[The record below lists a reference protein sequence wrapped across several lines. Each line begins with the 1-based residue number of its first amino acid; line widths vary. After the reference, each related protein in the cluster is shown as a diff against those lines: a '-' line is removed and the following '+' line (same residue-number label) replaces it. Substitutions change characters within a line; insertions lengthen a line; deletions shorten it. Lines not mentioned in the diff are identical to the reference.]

1 MSASATEPVIDFV
14 LTADGRRLEV
24 MTSGP
29 ADGFPLVFHN
39 GTPSAVVPFP
49 PLDRAVAAAGLRMVT
64 YSRPGYGA
72 STPRPDAER
81 PGAVAD
87 DVPDTV
93 AILDALGVDEFV
105 TLGWS
110 GGGPRALACAALLP
124 ERCRGAVSLAGVAP
138 YGVDGLDWFAD
149 MGPENVRDFTAALE
163 GEDALRPLIEAEV
176 AELAQVTAEDIVA
189 AFGELVSEVDA
200 AALTGEFAEFLAAD
214 FRRSREQGAVGLLDD
229 TLVLAQPWGFDVG
242 SITVPVAVWQGRHDR
257 MVPFGH
263 GRWLADAIPGARRHL
278 YDDEGH
284 LTLVNQLDR
293 ILADLRDLAVDA
305 G

>member
-1 MSASATEPVIDFV
+1 MSEPAAEPVIDFV

-39 GTPSAVVPFP
+39 GTPSAVVPFA

-72 STPRPDAER
+72 SAPRSDADR
-81 PGAVAD
+81 PGAVVD
-87 DVPDTV
+87 DVTDTA
-93 AILDALGVDEFV
+93 AILDALGIEEFV

-124 ERCRGAVSLAGVAP
+124 ERCRGAASLAGVAP
-138 YGVDGLDWFAD
+138 YGVEGLDWFAD
-149 MGPENVRDFTAALE
+149 MGPENVRDFNAALE
-163 GEDALRPLIEAEV
+163 GEEALRPFVEAEAAEFAQLTADDVV
-176 AELAQVTAEDIVA
+176 AS
-189 AFGELVSEVDA
+189 FGELVSEVDA
-200 AALTGEFAEFLAAD
+200 AAITGEFAEFLAAD
-214 FRRSREQGAVGLLDD
+214 FRRSCEQGVIGFLDD
-229 TLVLAQPWGFDVG
+229 NLVLAQPWGFDLGAIV
-242 SITVPVAVWQGRHDR
+242 VPVAVWQGRHDK

-263 GRWLADAIPGARRHL
+263 GLWLADAIPGARRHL
-278 YDDEGH
+278 YEDEGH

-293 ILADLRDLAVDA
+293 ILADLRDLA
-305 G
+305 GL